1 LILKDQVAF
10 TIGSTKGIAA
20 VFCKVFAQEGAKV
33 VSAGRTAEFGEQ
45 VVAEIRAE
53 GEEPIIDRKF
63 IIAPGLLKNVLKAG

>member
-1 LILKDQVAF
+1 
-10 TIGSTKGIAA
+10 
-20 VFCKVFAQEGAKV
+20 VFAQEGAKV

-53 GEEPIIDRKF
+53 GGEPFIDRKF